1 MYPLAP
7 AAACCLLLHTPLP
20 PAAARCSHFLPLQ
33 LKIAYRVYT
42 RNGDKEDAKGRYRGC
57 PAEFDEWI
65 PMTSMNKYRFG
76 KLNTRVKDPVEEPVD
91 DASDPPF
98 VASSSPPPRFTE
110 AAAAVTVRA
119 QRQGWLLNL
128 NLNVNV
134 L

>member
-1 MYPLAP
+1 MEGGWEKGGVVVPIYTR
-7 AAACCLLLHTPLP
+7 CHPLP
-20 PAAARCSHFLPLQ
+20 PSCAVQ

-42 RNGDKEDAKGRYRGC
+42 RNGDKEDAKGRYRGW

-65 PMTSMNKYRFG
+65 PINSLNKYRFG
-76 KLNTRVKDPVEEPVD
+76 KLNTRVTNAVEEPVD

-119 QRQGWLLNL
+119 LRQGWLLNL
-128 NLNVNV
+128 NLN
-134 L
+134 LL